1 MFITLFDPSSMIPFT
16 PVRDPQVAPS
26 MDVDLSLPRSRLWR
40 LIKCFKFLETPCM
53 LQALGAST
61 VRIVALLR
69 LPVTRLISLNSWSI
83 VWGTGAQFLVRGLL
97 DHCEG
102 HVISYGLRD
111 QTLSSLRCRRLR
123 AGDKDL
129 RGLGLPASLSI
140 SG

>member
-1 MFITLFDPSSMIPFT
+1 MIPFT
-16 PVRDPQVAPS
+16 PVRDPQVAS
-26 MDVDLSLPRSRLWR
+26 SIDVDLFLRKNRLGDSLIASNPRR
-40 LIKCFKFLETPCM
+40 LIECFKFLETPCM

-69 LPVTRLISLNSWSI
+69 LPVTRLISLNTWSI

-97 DHCEG
+97 DHFEG

-111 QTLSSLRCRRLR
+111 QTLSPLRCRRLR

-129 RGLGLPASLSI
+129 RGLGLTW
-140 SG
+140 